1 MRIRAAAGQTLRILR
16 RLCGGHHSTHH
27 HVPSVVTPKTESP
40 AADLTSQD
48 VDVLMEAMKGW
59 QNNINPITFA
69 KDVIG
74 CGCDECQP
82 DREAFAA
89 KLRDAEREI
98 RKRFDAELASRNERS
113 IRICAK
119 LISLRDSM
127 IADKFFRESIH

>member
-1 MRIRAAAGQTLRILR
+1 VPPAA
-16 RLCGGHHSTHH
+16 
-27 HVPSVVTPKTESP
+27 TPKSESST
-40 AADLTSQD
+40 AELTTQD

-59 QNNINPITFA
+59 QNNINPVSLA

-82 DREAFAA
+82 DREAFAL

-98 RKRFDAELASRNERS
+98 RKRFDAELASRNERC

-119 LISLRDSM
+119 LIGLRDSM